1 MELRSLRVQN
11 YRCIDDSG
19 WVTVDELTCFV
30 GKNESG
36 KTAFMRAVEKINPS
50 FRADEYTPYEDYP
63 RGEWPEYTERHD
75 DDPDVVAS
83 ARFRLEDDDREL
95 IAEEYVPELV
105 ADPVVTVHKDYQNEL
120 SWEIDI
126 DGGAAIEYL
135 LESYEFSPD
144 TRAELREAR
153 SLSALGPELLSEIET
168 ETGGFSA
175 GELAGEIGDQL
186 LTDRLPAFRYVGEY
200 SVMEGT
206 VELDQLL
213 EDYESGAVSPGD
225 RGFLSLLS
233 VAGID
238 PEEFHEVEDWREK
251 TTELEA
257 GSASVSDE
265 AMQYWS
271 QSGDLR
277 IRIQPT
283 TTGEDER
290 RVLDLRVEDREHDIT
305 VEFAKR
311 SHGFRRF
318 FSTFCQLSEL
328 RNREEEIVLMLDEP
342 GLNLHARAKQEF
354 LDFLKTELATQ
365 HPVVYSTHSPFMI
378 DPETLHRVQMVSPDP
393 VGDTNVFSEI
403 SLADE
408 YTQFPLRNVFELD
421 LMDTLLVRPQV
432 LLVEHKADH
441 VYLYVLS
448 KILQDAG
455 DPGLDNRWTVVPV
468 KAADN
473 IDSFVSLFGEETLD
487 VAALLVE
494 ELDRPS
500 GQRTGVESQD
510 DAESLPTAVVSEYT
524 SSRGQSTIEDLLAEP
539 FYLELVSRTYATEL
553 DREPGVPDRLSP
565 DDLAETDP
573 EKPIVERIETYFT
586 RQGINDGEFD
596 RTKPALYLQ
605 NNRLGL
611 ADEIDQ
617 ESRRN
622 FSQLCTDLNNILESF
637 DSIESETGGLFGG
650 LFG

>member
-1 MELRSLRVQN
+1 MELESLRVQN

-19 WVTVDELTCFV
+19 WVSVDELTCFV

-50 FRADEYTPYEDYP
+50 YRTDEYTPYEDYP

-83 ARFRLEDDDREL
+83 ARLRLEEADRDAVAEAYAPGL
-95 IAEEYVPELV
+95 I

-120 SWEIDI
+120 SWEIDVDGRSAI
-126 DGGAAIEYL
+126 DYL
-135 LESYEFSPD
+135 LDEHEFSPD
-144 TRAELREAR
+144 VRAELRETD
-153 SLSALGPELLSEIET
+153 SLSALGQEAASELEA
-168 ETGGFSA
+168 ETGGTT
-175 GELAGEIGDQL
+175 EETLAAEVGDDL

-200 SVMEGT
+200 SVMDGT

-213 EDYESGAVSPGD
+213 EDYESGAVAPGD

-238 PEEFHEVEDWREK
+238 PDEFREVEDWREK
-251 TTELEA
+251 TAELEA

-277 IRIQPT
+277 IRVQPAT
-283 TTGEDER
+283 VGEDDR

-305 VEFAKR
+305 IEFGKR

-318 FSTFCQLSEL
+318 FSTFCQLAEL
-328 RNREEEIVLMLDEP
+328 RDRDEEIVLMLDEP

-354 LDFLKTELATQ
+354 LEFLKSELASR
-365 HPVVYSTHSPFMI
+365 HPLIYSTHSPFMI

-393 VGDTNVFSEI
+393 VGETNVFSEV

-408 YTQFPLRNVFELD
+408 YTRFPLRNVFELD

-432 LLVEHKADH
+432 LLVERKADH

-468 KAADN
+468 KDADN

-487 VAALLVE
+487 AAALLVDE
-494 ELDRPS
+494 PDRPA
-500 GQRTGVESQD
+500 GRGSQS
-510 DAESLPTAVVSEYT
+510 EGRSVPTVTVSEYS
-524 SSRGQSTIEDLLAEP
+524 SSRGRSTIEDLLAEP
-539 FYLELVSRTYATEL
+539 FYLQLVSRTYATEL
-553 DREPGVPDRLSP
+553 DRATGVPSRLSVE
-565 DDLAETDP
+565 DLSETDP
-573 EKPIVERIETYFT
+573 DAPIVERLRTYFE
-586 RQGINDGEFD
+586 RNEINDGEFD
-596 RTKPALYLQ
+596 RTEPALYLQ
-605 NNRLGL
+605 NERLTL
-611 ADEIDQ
+611 AEEIDQ

-622 FSQLCTDLNNILESF
+622 FSQLFTELNNILESF
-637 DSIESETGGLFGG
+637 DSIETESGGLFGG